1 MTRDRCPSRE
11 LQAAGCS
18 LPGRLMPLLSLFIV
32 FFACRAYGL
41 GVQDI
46 TAPEVKNMMENDPR
60 VVVINALSKIEYD
73 GLHITGSI
81 NIPVINF
88 RTTELLPADKTTPL
102 ILYCMGQD

>member
-1 MTRDRCPSRE
+1 MTRACCPFS
-11 LQAAGCS
+11 AALVFSS
-18 LPGRLMPLLSLFIV
+18 LPRRLMPWLPLLLLFFSSPV
-32 FFACRAYGL
+32 AGQ
-41 GVQDI
+41 GVQFI

-60 VVVINALSKIEYD
+60 VMVINTLSRIEYN

-88 RTTELLPADKTTPL
+88 RTSRLLPIDKSTPL

>member
-1 MTRDRCPSRE
+1 
-11 LQAAGCS
+11 
-18 LPGRLMPLLSLFIV
+18 MPLLCLLLF
-32 FFACRAYGL
+32 FLSCQAYAQ
-41 GVQDI
+41 GVQYI

-88 RTTELLPADKTTPL
+88 RTSNLLPADKTTPL
-102 ILYCMGQD
+102 ILYCMGVD

>member
-1 MTRDRCPSRE
+1 MTRQHCRVRPDK
-11 LQAAGCS
+11 AGCFLWS
-18 LPGRLMPLLSLFIV
+18 RLMPLFSLLTL
-32 FFACRAYGL
+32 FFSSQVYGQ
-41 GVQDI
+41 GVQYI

-81 NIPVINF
+81 NIPVIDF
-88 RTTELLPADKTTPL
+88 RTTKLLPADKTTPL

>member
-1 MTRDRCPSRE
+1 MMPRPCRPCK
-11 LQAAGCS
+11 AARAAS
-18 LPGRLMPLLSLFIV
+18 LPPGGFIPFLSLLMFFFSSQV
-32 FFACRAYGL
+32 FGQ

-81 NIPVINF
+81 SIPVINF
-88 RTTELLPADKTTPL
+88 RTSKLLPVDKSTPL